1 MNDDRAIRARERLLT
16 QLAIEIQDDRVLAAL
31 RAVPRERFVRPGDEP
46 YAYEDEPLSI
56 GHGQTISQPYIVAL
70 MTTALALT
78 GTERVLEIGTGSG
91 YQCAV
96 LAHLAR
102 EVVSV
107 EVVSALRERSEHVLR
122 DLGITNVTVIAA
134 DGVLGAPD
142 RAPFDA
148 IIVTAAAPAV
158 PPSLLGQLAVGGRMV
173 IPVGGRAEQ
182 DLLVVTRTPQGI
194 AQRSLGGCRF
204 VPLVGPEGFQDR

>member
-1 MNDDRAIRARERLLT
+1 VNEDRAIRARERLLAR
-16 QLAIEIQDDRVLAAL
+16 LAVEVPDDRVLAAL

-46 YAYEDEPLSI
+46 YAYEDEPLAI

-70 MTTALALT
+70 MSAALALT

-107 EVVSALRERSEHVLR
+107 EVVPELRERAEQLLR
-122 DLGITNVTVIAA
+122 DLDITNVTVLAA
-134 DGVLGAPD
+134 GVVPGAPD
-142 RAPFDA
+142 HAPFDA
-148 IIVTAAAPAV
+148 IIVTAAAPAI
-158 PPSLLGQLAVGGRMV
+158 PPSLLAQLAVGGRMV

-182 DLLVVTRTPQGI
+182 DLLVVTRTPEGI
-194 AQRSLGGCRF
+194 EQRSLGGCRF
-204 VPLVGPEGFQDR
+204 VPLIGSEGFETG